1 MKNKLLAVL
10 LTVAFGVCGCAE
22 MTDENSKTVNIVD
35 LGGSQNYSSSAVS
48 SSSLFFSSEFSSS
61 DIVQSSSDDPDPSSP
76 ILQGSTSSSSKS
88 SSSSTSS
95 SKFSSSSA
103 SIPSVSSSFSSIQSS
118 SISSSSSGVSSSSI
132 SSSSSTSSTKSSSSS
147 TSSTKSSSSST
158 SSIKSSSS
166 STSSSKSSSSSSS
179 SSKPSSSS
187 SVEKPPVVPSS
198 DYIALNYDEIRGV
211 WISYLDLYSI
221 YSSSESTFRQSLGS
235 IFDNCVDLGVNTVYF
250 HARSHGDAFYS
261 SSLYPRTKYVGGS
274 YDPLQIAVEE
284 AHKRKLSIHA
294 WINPLRACA
303 NNSKDVQRESGYK
316 IGEWIGTGT
325 RAVLVSGFYY
335 LNPAY
340 DDVVKLI
347 ADGVTEIVSNYDVDG
362 IHIDDYFYPTTDKSF
377 DEQAFK
383 ESGYKSLSDFRFAN
397 CDKLVSS
404 IYKAIKNVNKSM
416 LFSVS
421 PQGNVN
427 NNYVYMYAD
436 VKKWCSEK
444 GYLDIIMPQ
453 VYFGFNNK
461 SQPFEKCCAEWDA
474 IARMGNVKLV
484 IGVAASN
491 IGEEGSKY
499 AGTEG
504 KYEWINDKK
513 ILARQ
518 FLSARKLECYSGVCL
533 YSYNSLFKPSG
544 TVKAQ
549 VEEEKEALK
558 NAFKNGELT

>member
-10 LTVAFGVCGCAE
+10 LAVALGTCGCAE
-22 MTDENSKTVNIVD
+22 MSDENSKTVNIVD
-35 LGGSQNYSSSAVS
+35 LGGAKSSSSSAVFS
-48 SSSLFFSSEFSSS
+48 SSSFFSTEFSST
-61 DIVQSSSDDPDPSSP
+61 DIPQSSSDVLDPLSPVLLSSSSSSSDVSNS
-76 ILQGSTSSSSKS
+76 STSSSHSSGLSFSSSKS
-88 SSSSTSS
+88 SSL
-95 SKFSSSSA
+95 SSSS
-103 SIPSVSSSFSSIQSS
+103 F
-118 SISSSSSGVSSSSI
+118 
-132 SSSSSTSSTKSSSSS
+132 
-147 TSSTKSSSSST
+147 
-158 SSIKSSSS
+158 
-166 STSSSKSSSSSSS
+166 KSSSSSSS
-179 SSKPSSSS
+179 SSKSSSSSSFSFKSSSSSSSSSNPSSSS
-187 SVEKPPVVPSS
+187 SVVKPPAVPSN
-198 DYIALNYDEIRGV
+198 DYKALNYNEIRGV
-211 WISYLDLYSI
+211 WISYLDIYSI
-221 YSSSESTFRQSLGS
+221 YSSSESTFRESLGK

-250 HARSHGDAFYS
+250 HARSHGDAFYN
-261 SSLYPRTKYVGGS
+261 SSLYPRTKYVGGN

-294 WINPLRACA
+294 WINPLRACSSGDA
-303 NNSKDVQRESGYK
+303 QRESSYK

-325 RAVLVSGFYY
+325 HAILVNGFYY

-340 DDVVKLI
+340 DEVIKLI

-362 IHIDDYFYPTTDKSF
+362 VHIDDYFYPTTDKSF

-383 ESGYKSLSDFRFAN
+383 ASGYKSVSDFRFAN

-404 IYKAIKNVNKSM
+404 IYKAIKNVNQTM

-474 IARMGNVKLV
+474 IARKGNVKLV
-484 IGVAASN
+484 IGVAAAN
-491 IGEEGSKY
+491 IGEEGSIY

-518 FLSARKLECYSGVCL
+518 FLSARKLECYSGICL
-533 YSYNSLFKPSG
+533 YSYNSLFKP
-544 TVKAQ
+544 TEKVKAQ
-549 VEEEKEALK
+549 VEEEKDALK
-558 NAFKNGELT
+558 NAFKNGELK

>member
-10 LTVAFGVCGCAE
+10 LAVALGTCGCAE

-35 LGGSQNYSSSAVS
+35 LGGA
-48 SSSLFFSSEFSSS
+48 
-61 DIVQSSSDDPDPSSP
+61 
-76 ILQGSTSSSSKS
+76 KS
-88 SSSSTSS
+88 SSSSAV
-95 SKFSSSSA
+95 FSSSSFF
-103 SIPSVSSSFSSIQSS
+103 STEFSSTDIPQSS
-118 SISSSSSGVSSSSI
+118 SDVLDPLSPVLLSSSSSSSDVSNSSSSSSHSSGLSFSSSESSSSSSSSSI
-132 SSSSSTSSTKSSSSS
+132 SSSSSSSSSISSSSSSSSFKSSSSS
-147 TSSTKSSSSST
+147 SSSSKSSSLSS
-158 SSIKSSSS
+158 
-166 STSSSKSSSSSSS
+166 SSSKSSSSSSS
-179 SSKPSSSS
+179 SFKSSSSSSSSSNPSSSS
-187 SVEKPPVVPSS
+187 SVVKPPAVPSN
-198 DYIALNYDEIRGV
+198 DYKALNYNEIRGV

-235 IFDNCVDLGVNTVYF
+235 IFDNCVDLGINTVYF

-284 AHKRKLSIHA
+284 AHKRKLSVHA

-303 NNSKDVQRESGYK
+303 NNTKDIQREKGYK

-325 RAVLVSGFYY
+325 RAVLVNGFYY

-340 DDVVKLI
+340 DDVIKLI

-474 IARMGNVKLV
+474 IARKGNVKLV

-491 IGEEGSKY
+491 IGEEGSIY

-544 TVKAQ
+544 TVKDQ